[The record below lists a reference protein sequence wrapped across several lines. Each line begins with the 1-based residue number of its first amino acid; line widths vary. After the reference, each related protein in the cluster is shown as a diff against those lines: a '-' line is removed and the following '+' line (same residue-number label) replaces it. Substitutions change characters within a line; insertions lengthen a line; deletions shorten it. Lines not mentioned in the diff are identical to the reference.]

1 MSMAVMNLLTEQQL
15 LSCFVKPATGQEI
28 FPQRKGS
35 CKTLALECSM
45 MAAWL
50 VMLVWV
56 SQMWVQAFPALKA
69 LNLTQQPSRA
79 GALAFIHDLLLMWP
93 GHVTALGMF
102 SRSLNV
108 IKYCNLC
115 HAVLLKFHSF
125 ANSDVVTI
133 ASRLATYDRRVV
145 IIVSSLPSTPYSRG
159 KSNWHSGRQ
168 AECIC
173 EMCTC
178 AI

>member
-15 LSCFVKPATGQEI
+15 LSCFVKHATGQEI

-102 SRSLNV
+102 SDTSMLSSIVIFVMLCCLNFTA
-108 IKYCNLC
+108 LPT
-115 HAVLLKFHSF
+115 
-125 ANSDVVTI
+125 VT
-133 ASRLATYDRRVV
+133 L
-145 IIVSSLPSTPYSRG
+145 
-159 KSNWHSGRQ
+159 
-168 AECIC
+168 
-173 EMCTC
+173 
-178 AI
+178 